1 MNFEIFID
9 KIILVFYIGL
19 TLGLV
24 IFFHEL
30 GHFVAAKIMGVKVE
44 KFSLG
49 FGKELFG
56 FDWKGTRM
64 IMSVFP
70 IGGYVKMRGE
80 NVDEPL
86 KGEPDEY
93 LSQKWYKRA
102 VIVGAGPIM
111 NFVLAVLIFTII
123 IAFVGLPIPSKEPVI
138 GGIMSESPA
147 EEAGLKIGDR
157 IIEIDGRGITLWRE
171 LVDTIHPRNGT
182 ELEILIERDERRF
195 TRRIT
200 PKYNEQT
207 RTGLIGIIP
216 KTTDRKVN
224 IFSAFWY
231 SIQYV
236 FGLVVL
242 IIRSL
247 FLMIVGKMK
256 ADVAGPV
263 GIFQMVGKVAKAGF
277 VNVFHFIGL
286 ISVNLAIINLFPIPI
301 LDGGHLVFLLFE
313 GIKGK
318 PLDTKKVK
326 IAQIIGLA
334 VIIILLIF
342 ATSQDLMRIIR
353 KP

>member
-24 IFFHEL
+24 IFFHEM
-30 GHFVAAKIMGVKVE
+30 GHFIAARIMGVRVE

-64 IMSVFP
+64 IISAFP
-70 IGGYVKMRGE
+70 VGGYVKMRGE

-93 LSQKWYKRA
+93 LSKKWYKRA

-123 IAFVGLPIPSKEPVI
+123 IAFAGLPIPSKEPVI
-138 GGIMSESPA
+138 GGIMPDSPA
-147 EEAGLKIGDR
+147 EQANLEIGDR
-157 IIEIDGRGITLWRE
+157 IIKIDGRDITLWQE
-171 LVDTIHPRNGT
+171 LVDTIHPRSGI
-182 ELEILIERDERRF
+182 ELEILIERDAKKF

-200 PKYNEQT
+200 PEYNEQT
-207 RTGLIGIIP
+207 RTGLIGIVP
-216 KTTDRKVN
+216 KTIDRKVN
-224 IFSAFWY
+224 VLSAFWY
-231 SIQYV
+231 SVKYV
-236 FGLVVL
+236 VGL
-242 IIRSL
+242 IILILRSL
-247 FLMIVGKMK
+247 FLMIIGKMK

-263 GIFQMVGKVAKAGF
+263 GIFQMVGRVAEAGL

-301 LDGGHLVFLLFE
+301 LDGGHLVFLLME

-318 PLDTKKVK
+318 PLDIKKVK

-334 VIIILLIF
+334 VIILLLIF
-342 ATSQDLMRIIR
+342 ATYQDFLRR
-353 KP
+353 